1 MLRRQSSDAEIRLWA
16 ALRNRQLGGYRFRRQ
31 HPIGPFIAD
40 FACVEH
46 RLVVEADGGQ
56 HNGSAAD
63 DRRTDWLA
71 DRGWR
76 VLRFWNNDILANTA
90 GVLEAIL
97 EALPVSP
104 LTRLAA
110 ARHPLPPSRERED
123 PGPSGT

>member
-56 HNGSAAD
+56 HNGCTAD
-63 DRRTDWLA
+63 GRRTDWLA

-76 VLRFWNNDILANTA
+76 VLRFWNNDILANTP

-97 EALPVSP
+97 AALPVP
-104 LTRLAA
+104 TLTRLAA
-110 ARHPLPPSRERED
+110 ARHPLPQMREREVS
-123 PGPSGT
+123 GPSGA